1 MPHSFLHTLSV
12 ALLVAVLGATHA
24 AHAQTQPYKTTLE
37 GRELTVEPLIYYADG
52 QPYVSLL
59 EIVKALGGSG
69 RIATPNE
76 AEISLGGQRAVLSLN
91 NVRYEAQGAEQLAQ
105 RPFLP
110 YESEVLASRDDV
122 AAFFRTAFGVE
133 LLPADPATTP
143 PPAETPM
150 PQEAPLDESAALL
163 ETDAIAAPRAADA
176 AASPEGGTEETPA
189 ASDAAPADTGAYQA
203 ILIDAGHGGNDNG
216 AQRPGGLN
224 EKDVALAIAKR
235 VAEALSGDQAFKVFL
250 IRSEDQTLSLSERA
264 ALAQQQE
271 NAFLLSI
278 HAGASF
284 APGAS
289 GVDIFYPAE
298 YSRSRVSGN
307 RERAAADV
315 LAKALTDEGGASVR
329 GLRRAPL
336 KLFAQAGRP
345 GCLVEV
351 GCITNPEEEQL
362 LGSEAFQE
370 RIARGLAAGIRAL
383 AGGN

>member
-1 MPHSFLHTLSV
+1 MPHSFLHTLSI
-12 ALLVAVLGATHA
+12 ALLVAVLGATPV
-24 AHAQTQPYKTTLE
+24 AHSQTQPYKATLE

-76 AEISLGGQRAVLSLN
+76 AEISLGGQRAVLFLN

-133 LLPADPATTP
+133 LLPSDPAATP

-150 PQEAPLDESAALL
+150 PEEAPLDESAALL
-163 ETDAIAAPRAADA
+163 ETDAIAAPPTE
-176 AASPEGGTEETPA
+176 SPEGAAEETPA
-189 ASDAAPADTGAYQA
+189 ASDAAPAAQGAYQA
-203 ILIDAGHGGNDNG
+203 IIIDAGHGGNDNG
-216 AQRPGGLN
+216 AQGTGGLN
-224 EKDVALAIAKR
+224 EKDVTLAIAKR
-235 VAEALSGDQAFKVFL
+235 VAEALGGEQAFKVFL

-264 ALAQQQE
+264 NLAQQQE

-278 HAGASF
+278 HTGASF
-284 APGAS
+284 APDAS
-289 GVDIFYPAE
+289 GVDLFYPAE

-315 LAKALTDEGGASVR
+315 LAKALTDEGGATVR
-329 GLRRAPL
+329 GVRRAPL

-351 GCITNPEEEQL
+351 GCITNSEEEQL